1 MKAKML
7 LIKEITLENC
17 MQFNGLP
24 VNIMVV
30 EHKKGGRQFGHSFYL
45 IGIIV
50 VRETNAGLWYYY
62 IQFTNGNSSGIYNS
76 VQELM
81 KKQSKYFSFY
91 YVEIK
96 KQQ

>member
-1 MKAKML
+1 ML

-24 VNIMVV
+24 ANVMVV
-30 EHKKGGRQFGHSFYL
+30 EHKQGDFRFRHSFYL

-50 VRETNAGLWYYY
+50 AEEDKFGGWSFY
-62 IQFTNGNSSGIYNS
+62 IKFTNGNSSGVYNS

-81 KKQSKYFSFY
+81 QKENDYFSFY
-91 YVEIK
+91 YIEIK